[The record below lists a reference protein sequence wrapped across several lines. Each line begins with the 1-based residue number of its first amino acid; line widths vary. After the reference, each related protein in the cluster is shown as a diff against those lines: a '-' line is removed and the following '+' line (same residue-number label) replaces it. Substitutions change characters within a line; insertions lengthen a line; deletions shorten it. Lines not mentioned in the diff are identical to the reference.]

1 MKRYPAYKESGIEWL
16 GEIPLQWEMVK
27 LRHIANLINEKA
39 EGSSSD
45 NNLQIALENIEGFT
59 GRLISRGEFGGA
71 GNRFEKGDVLFNK
84 LRPYL
89 CKAVIAPENGTAVG
103 ELLVLRPTNQLNN
116 RFLLYR
122 LLSNDFIS
130 IVDGSTY
137 GAKMPRASWEFIG
150 NLKIPTPSLAEQEA
164 IADYLDH
171 KTAAIDSLIAKKER
185 QIELLQ
191 EQRTGVI
198 NQAVTKGLDPQVPLK
213 ENGIPWLGEIPAH
226 WELKRLKHISP
237 RILVGVV
244 VNPSS
249 YVDEK
254 GTVPFFVGSDVSEN
268 HFSTDNVR
276 RISRESNQKLAKSML
291 FAGDLVVVRVGDPGV
306 AAVVPE
312 HLDGSNCASMMV
324 VGKHPSFVS
333 EYLCFVMNSKVGK
346 SQVEIV
352 QYGAAQKQFNISHA
366 IDFVYPMPPLAEQQE
381 IANYV
386 VEKSSKFEQ
395 AYNKIQQEIDL
406 LREYRTAV
414 ISAAVTGKID
424 VCDTIILQHPRK
436 V

>member
-1 MKRYPAYKESGIEWL
+1 MTRIMKRYPAYKESGIEWL

-122 LLSNDFIS
+122 LLSDDFIS

-150 NLKIPTPSLAEQEA
+150 NLKIPAPSLAEQQA
-164 IADYLDH
+164 IADYLDR
-171 KTAAIDSLIAKKER
+171 KTAVIDSLIAKKER

-198 NQAVTKGLDPQVPLK
+198 NQAVTRGLDPQVPLK
-213 ENGIPWLGEIPAH
+213 ESGIPWLGRIPSHWETGKFQYVTTLVQTGPFGSQLHFSDYVENEIPIINPSNIQDTQIIPDWARCISQKT
-226 WELKRLKHISP
+226 LKRLNRHKLSEGDIVFA
-237 RILVGVV
+237 RRGEMGRCALVTAVEDGWLCGTGSIKLCLDRSKAYPPYIIALLSNQGVREWLELE
-244 VNPSS
+244 S
-249 YVDEK
+249 
-254 GTVPFFVGSDVSEN
+254 VGSTMANLNTEI
-268 HFSTDNVR
+268 
-276 RISRESNQKLAKSML
+276 ISRIPIPLIPVEEQKSIVAFVEDKQAKFDRL
-291 FAGDLVVVRVGDPGV
+291 
-306 AAVVPE
+306 
-312 HLDGSNCASMMV
+312 
-324 VGKHPSFVS
+324 
-333 EYLCFVMNSKVGK
+333 
-346 SQVEIV
+346 VEINV
-352 QYGAAQKQFNISHA
+352 QLI
-366 IDFVYPMPPLAEQQE
+366 
-381 IANYV
+381 
-386 VEKSSKFEQ
+386 EKLQ
-395 AYNKIQQEIDL
+395 
-406 LREYRTAV
+406 EYRTAV

-424 VCDTIILQHPRK
+424 VRDL
-436 V
+436 